1 WGIDTAK
8 IRKQLL
14 AGGKLPE
21 SEVLGYSDVRLFATI
36 FEPGFSTAPQV
47 TGISGRGVG
56 LDMVKS
62 SVEKLGGRIEIDS
75 KWKVGTSFTLRLPIP
90 KSVLIVS
97 SLLVQAERQ
106 AFAVPQDKIV
116 RLIRVTDALAQGMV
130 RTVEGGVVLDFHGV
144 LVPVVDLGSVLQ
156 LRDKMPSLESNVLD
170 LASLVVIQA
179 EGGVYACLVDA
190 ILDSEEIVM
199 KKVGAQLEGRKAFAG
214 ATFMGDGTVGL
225 ILNVDGIAELSQV
238 HLKYADVSKSSRVVA
253 TNRKNDVLLVDID
266 VPGDFGVPMDSVYRL
281 EDFDPDQ
288 VRNSID
294 RSIVVYRDQAM
305 PLVDLSVVLK
315 TGING
320 RFNPEPV
327 PMANRERAF
336 VLVFR
341 TRAGQF
347 FGCVVDRIKDFL
359 TIEEDLLQTNRSYA
373 CIKGSIILESR
384 VISVL
389 DPEVVVDVAT
399 RVFDHPSPAVIN
411 LLPPEGLRI
420 A

>member
-1 WGIDTAK
+1 
-8 IRKQLL
+8 
-14 AGGKLPE
+14 
-21 SEVLGYSDVRLFATI
+21 
-36 FEPGFSTAPQV
+36 
-47 TGISGRGVG
+47 
-56 LDMVKS
+56 
-62 SVEKLGGRIEIDS
+62 
-75 KWKVGTSFTLRLPIP
+75 
-90 KSVLIVS
+90 
-97 SLLVQAERQ
+97 
-106 AFAVPQDKIV
+106 
-116 RLIRVTDALAQGMV
+116 
-130 RTVEGGVVLDFHGV
+130 
-144 LVPVVDLGSVLQ
+144 
-156 LRDKMPSLESNVLD
+156 
-170 LASLVVIQA
+170 
-179 EGGVYACLVDA
+179 
-190 ILDSEEIVM
+190 LDSEEIVM

-225 ILNVDGIAELSQV
+225 ILNVDGIAELSEV
-238 HLKYADVSKSSRVVA
+238 HLKFADVSKSSRVVA
-253 TNRKNDVLLVDID
+253 VNRKNDVLLVDID

-320 RFNPEPV
+320 RFKPEPV
-327 PMANRERAF
+327 PMQNRERAF

-373 CIKGSIILESR
+373 CVKGSIILENR

-389 DPEVVVDVAT
+389 DPDVVVDVAT
-399 RVFDHPSPAVIN
+399 RVFDQPAAGADQHSQ
-411 LLPPEGLRI
+411 GLRV